1 MASRTLILLLVF
13 AFLLLSSSPPSISSS
28 SSSSQ
33 AEKQKKTVIEVAGGP
48 HSVVWV
54 VQLSDLH
61 FSVFHPE
68 RAHDFSRLVGP
79 ALSIIRPSLVLITGD
94 LTDGKS
100 KDLLTMKQE
109 EAEWKEYQNV
119 MEDIVRRSKLEQKI
133 FYDLKGNHDNFG
145 VPEVGG
151 SYDFFQKY
159 SINSRAGRDGNVQSV
174 TLQSSGW
181 KYVFV
186 GFDSTMEIGLR
197 GPTNLFGH
205 PTDQLL
211 SDLDMELSQW
221 DAESAKSSVRK
232 IAFGHFPLS
241 FSAPADSGKSL
252 KDVFLKH
259 SLSAYLCGHLHTRF
273 GKNLKRHHTLLSG
286 KYYQFNVHEGLG
298 DVGNESCSKNAEPIK
313 EFWEWE
319 MGDWRKSRAMR
330 IIAIDSGHVSFLD
343 TDFKFGSRDVII
355 LPTFPLDSRFMQR
368 ISYSRDYKCQT
379 MKISSYESIRALVFS
394 RKVIVSVSVKIYDS
408 MPGSLSLVLDQ
419 VMMNHNGNGTRGDM
433 YVSPWNWRAFSDSS
447 PDRYWLQIEAID
459 ISGSSSFS
467 QIRPFS
473 VNGLAS
479 RVNWRWKEF
488 FVMGCQWAD
497 MYHPILWVVLS
508 VLFSLLL
515 IPQAFLRCSKNYYT
529 DKKTS
534 PSFTGSN
541 LVKYIIDFG
550 FWALMELSRMTTVWT
565 GIFLYLLY
573 LTLFPWIFGHI
584 FTETGKMSYM
594 SHKGWV
600 VKSSSSTNK
609 NEFAGVP
616 DVMVVVLPHLCFV
629 VLPTIVVIAAMVAE
643 RTAYRVHFL
652 MLSGKKED
660 DYSKEI
666 YGYAKHAS
674 FYSAFCFSSWRWL
687 RKFLVM
693 ISLLVLWKHWMQCR
707 ALVKAYDMNPFL
719 HSPVYCFW
727 LPLLL
732 AYVFYKTT
740 KV

>member
-1 MASRTLILLLVF
+1 M
-13 AFLLLSSSPPSISSS
+13 
-28 SSSSQ
+28 
-33 AEKQKKTVIEVAGGP
+33 EGGP
-48 HSVVWV
+48 DSVVWV

-68 RAHDFSRLVGP
+68 RSQDFSRLVGP
-79 ALSIIRPSLVLITGD
+79 ALSVIEPSLVLITGD

-109 EAEWKEYQNV
+109 EAEWIEYQNV
-119 MEDIVRRSKLEQKI
+119 MDDIIRRSKLDENI
-133 FYDLKGNHDNFG
+133 FYDLKGNHDSFG

-151 SYDFFQKY
+151 SYDFYQKY
-159 SINSRAGRDGNVQSV
+159 SINSRVRGGGNVQSV

-211 SDLDMELSQW
+211 SDLDVELSQW
-221 DAESAKSSVRK
+221 DADSTKSSVRK

-252 KDVFLKH
+252 KNVFLKH
-259 SLSAYLCGHLHTRF
+259 SLSAYICGHLHTRF
-273 GKNLKRHHTLLSG
+273 GTNLKRHHTLLSG
-286 KYYQFNVHEGLG
+286 KYYQFNIHEGAFG
-298 DVGNESCSKNAEPIK
+298 DVGNENCSKKAEPVK

-319 MGDWRKSRAMR
+319 LGDWRKSRAMR

-368 ISYSRDYKCQT
+368 ISCFRDFKCQT
-379 MKISSYESIRALVFS
+379 MKISTYESIRALVFS
-394 RKVIVSVSVKIYDS
+394 RKVVVSVSVKIYDS
-408 MPGSLSLVLDQ
+408 MPGIFSLVLDQ
-419 VMMNHNGNGTRGDM
+419 VMMKHNGNGTRGDM
-433 YVSPWNWRAFSDSS
+433 YVAPWNWRVFSDSS

-459 ISGSSSFS
+459 ISGTSSFS

-473 VNGLAS
+473 VNGLSS

-497 MYHPILWVVLS
+497 MYQPILWVVLP

-515 IPQAFLRCSKNYYT
+515 IPQAFLRFSKKYYN
-529 DKKTS
+529 DRKTS
-534 PSFTGSN
+534 PSFTRRN
-541 LVKYIIDFG
+541 FVNCLFDFG

-565 GIFLYLLY
+565 GIFFYLLY
-573 LTLFPWIFGHI
+573 LIFFPWIFGHI
-584 FTETGKMSYM
+584 FTETSKMSYM
-594 SHKGWV
+594 NHKGWA
-600 VKSSSSTNK
+600 VKASSNTAK
-609 NEFAGVP
+609 NEYAGLP
-616 DVMVVVLPHLCFV
+616 DVMVVVQPHLCFV
-629 VLPTIVVIAAMVAE
+629 VLPMVLVMAAMAAE
-643 RTAYRVHFL
+643 RTYRMHFL

-666 YGYAKHAS
+666 NGHAKRAS
-674 FYSAFCFSSWRWL
+674 FSSAFFFSSWRWL

-693 ISLLVLWKHWMQCR
+693 VSLLVLWKHWKQCR

-719 HSPVYCFW
+719 HAPVYCFW
-727 LPLLL
+727 LPVLF
-732 AYVFYKTT
+732 AYVFCKTE
-740 KV
+740 KI